1 MGMCASGYIFQS
13 KVDDL
18 IGDIE
23 GIKKYIDDILVL
35 IKNCFRK
42 HIEHLIMIFV
52 RLCAAYLKVNAPECS
67 FGLKDITYIGY
78 FITREDIKPNPK
90 KLHGIMDLG
99 QPATNTEERALIGM
113 IHYYREMW
121 IRQSHILAPMSKAAS
136 SPKDRKLLWNES
148 SFKEIKYMVSAE
160 TLLSYPYWKLQFTVR
175 TDASAKQLGYVISQ
189 NNKSIE
195 LFSIILSQPRRNY
208 TTTKK

>member
-52 RLCAAYLKVNAPECS
+52 RLCAAYLKVN
-67 FGLKDITYIGY
+67 
-78 FITREDIKPNPK
+78 
-90 KLHGIMDLG
+90 
-99 QPATNTEERALIGM
+99 
-113 IHYYREMW
+113 
-121 IRQSHILAPMSKAAS
+121 
-136 SPKDRKLLWNES
+136 
-148 SFKEIKYMVSAE
+148 V
-160 TLLSYPYWKLQFTVR
+160 
-175 TDASAKQLGYVISQ
+175 
-189 NNKSIE
+189 
-195 LFSIILSQPRRNY
+195 
-208 TTTKK
+208 